1 MKGFKSLVVATAAL
15 VTLNVNAGLLSVAGG
30 ADHLIPSN
38 NNMFFDPDIPTSY
51 NIGGNVYLDELADLS
66 FTYLGHEAGYS
77 NDFNAFGNTLNNK
90 SNAIGDSFSVDGVA
104 AGLLSFNFYTYGGGT
119 GTVTNGSNYPFGAIR
134 SFAVLLDYWYK
145 GEYYDAILLFDDSG
159 AGPDDNHDD
168 HVIGVKAVAV
178 PAPASILLLGLGLMG
193 LGASRRR

>member
-38 NNMFFDPDIPTSY
+38 NDLLYDGVTSY
-51 NIGGNVYLDELADLS
+51 NIGGNVYLDELANLS

-119 GTVTNGSNYPFGAIR
+119 GTVTNGSNRLSAP
-134 SFAVLLDYWYK
+134 
-145 GEYYDAILLFDDSG
+145 DSG
-159 AGPDDNHDD
+159 FFFGDVRYTFDE
-168 HVIGVKAVAV
+168 VC
-178 PAPASILLLGLGLMG
+178 
-193 LGASRRR
+193 

>member
-38 NNMFFDPDIPTSY
+38 NDLLYDGVTSY
-51 NIGGNVYLDELADLS
+51 NIGGNVYLDELANLS